1 MFLTSNRLAGPI
13 AHWILKTNRNVH
25 ESLFLLRLSLPAN
38 CFYGVFSKVKSV
50 VMVDT
55 HNLMIRRSHVLVSL
69 KLQILFSTVD
79 APASHG
85 FLKVKALL
93 SLLMP
98 METYVYERN
107 KDCIGDSSF
116 PVINDQ
122 SQFSVAHARSNK
134 VIWP

>member
-1 MFLTSNRLAGPI
+1 MLVCS
-13 AHWILKTNRNVH
+13 
-25 ESLFLLRLSLPAN
+25 
-38 CFYGVFSKVKSV
+38 Y
-50 VMVDT
+50 
-55 HNLMIRRSHVLVSL
+55 RRSHVLVSL
-69 KLQILFSTVD
+69 KLQILFSIVD

-116 PVINDQ
+116 QYHPIP
-122 SQFSVAHARSNK
+122 SNPTGQTGPK
-134 VIWP
+134 VLDASCICLTSNEIHFKNIRFKSSTNRGLVL